1 MYAQSYGM
9 IKTKLYKKKGSKT
22 QKKQYKMAWNG
33 DYDGDKANI
42 IIDIDN
48 NGNKQKEN
56 ITLNNEELMSM
67 FNYPVHP
74 MSLETRLTN
83 DFMSPTPEP
92 DIYIIKA
99 ANKSRKKGHKRHR
112 HYNSKSKSKSKTKRN
127 RHIIYI

>member
-83 DFMSPTPEP
+83 DFNVSPAPTP

-99 ANKSRKKGHKRHR
+99 SNKSRKKGHKRHK
-112 HYNSKSKSKSKTKRN
+112 HYNTKSRNKRN
-127 RHIIYI
+127 RDIIYI

>member
-83 DFMSPTPEP
+83 DFMSP
-92 DIYIIKA
+92 DIYIIK

-112 HYNSKSKSKSKTKRN
+112 RYNTKSKNKRN